1 MIRRPPRSTLF
12 PYTTLFRSRRLA
24 KYLPLSP
31 EMAAAIEMDLRGET
45 GEVHSTSTIIDSDR
59 QLAAGVQEKTQAKLE
74 ELKGKMGGTPA
85 ATPPAPSAESPG
97 QEPAPQAPAPATADE
112 PW

>member
-1 MIRRPPRSTLF
+1 MWRKTAV
-12 PYTTLFRSRRLA
+12 RRLA

-31 EMAAAIEMDLRGET
+31 EMAAAIEMDIRGET
-45 GEVHSTSTIIDSDR
+45 GEVHSVSPLIDSDR
-59 QLAAGVQEKTQAKLE
+59 QLAAGVQEKTLANLQ
-74 ELKGKMGGTPA
+74 ELKDKMGGATA

-97 QEPAPQAPAPATADE
+97 AVAPAPPVGADA